1 METVRRSRKGID
13 YLATVLKEGKR
24 VVTRAV
30 FWKIPHTAGDEIH
43 LKLGRYKR
51 GSSPE
56 VVDVADP
63 KSELTLDNAELR
75 ALISFLEVNHEP
87 FQQGARQWIALD
99 GDFGEA
105 EVEQLK
111 DLFANPDQR
120 RLLDFLIDHEVIPED
135 VVRALE
141 HRARCDA
148 VDRLEEMLEQD
159 RVEIDWQKFFET
171 NDWILGSDFV
181 RILDERAID
190 TGHIADYL
198 MEAYDGFLDLIEIK
212 RPEGGLKFWMDQL
225 DHGNYVPHPDLTKA
239 ITQASRY
246 LYEVE
251 REANSVKFLERV
263 DYVKTIKP
271 RCVLLFGRSRG
282 WNEQQQE
289 AYRLLNA
296 SYHNLTI
303 MTYDH
308 VLRRARRILNLPAE
322 APSPAAAATDDN
334 LPF

>member
-1 METVRRSRKGID
+1 MD
-13 YLATVLKEGKR
+13 
-24 VVTRAV
+24 RA
-30 FWKIPHTAGDEIH
+30 
-43 LKLGRYKR
+43 GR
-51 GSSPE
+51 
-56 VVDVADP
+56 
-63 KSELTLDNAELR
+63 
-75 ALISFLEVNHEP
+75 
-87 FQQGARQWIALD
+87 Q
-99 GDFGEA
+99 FGEA

-148 VDRLEEMLEQD
+148 VERLDGMLEQD
-159 RVEIDWQKFFET
+159 RIEGDWQKFFET

-212 RPEGGLKFWMDQL
+212 RSEGGLKFWMDQL
-225 DHGNYVPHPDLTKA
+225 DHGNYVPHSDLVKA
-239 ITQASRY
+239 IAQAGRY

-263 DYVKTIKP
+263 DHVKTIKP

-282 WNEQQQE
+282 WNEQQHE

-308 VLRRARRILNLPAE
+308 VLLRARRILNLPPDAR
-322 APSPAAAATDDN
+322 PPAASAADDDD